1 MKKNL
6 RTPFSARQYMLS
18 PSFELYYYN
27 DTDLTHVASHIHN
40 YYEFCFFLEGNVT
53 MQINGEQYPLIH
65 GDVLLIPPGLPHHS
79 IIHNCDAPYRRFVFW
94 ISREFFDQLTA
105 LSPDYGYVFQYAC
118 SKRRYIMHH
127 DQISFN
133 ILQSKLIRL
142 LEEMQGDRFCREA
155 QISLCVNDLILHLNR
170 TIYERNHPVRQPE
183 TAALY
188 QTLCNFIET
197 HIEEDLS
204 LDRLSAEFFV
214 SKYHIAHM
222 FKDNL
227 GISIH
232 QYITKKRLSLCQ
244 QAIQGDMSITE
255 AYQAFGFGDYSSFFR
270 AFKKEYGISPREY
283 KDMHYIE
290 EGPAEGQM

>member
-27 DTDLTHVASHIHN
+27 DTDLTYVDSHIHN

-53 MQINGEQYPLIH
+53 MQIDDKTYPLTH
-65 GDVLLIPPGLPHHS
+65 GDVLLIPPGHPHRS
-79 IIHNCDAPYRRFVFW
+79 IIRDCDVPYRRFVFW
-94 ISREFFDQLTA
+94 IREDFYKQLLK
-105 LSPDYGYVFQYAC
+105 LSPDYGYAIQYLC
-118 SKRRYIMHH
+118 SKKRYIMHH
-127 DQISFN
+127 DQVTFN
-133 ILQSKLIRL
+133 TLQSKLIRL
-142 LEEMQGDRFCREA
+142 LEEMQGDRFGRDA

-170 TIYERNHPVRQPE
+170 ITYERIHPIRQQE
-183 TAALY
+183 SDSLY
-188 QTLCNFIET
+188 QSISTFIET

-204 LDRLSAEFFV
+204 LDRLSSEFFV
-214 SKYHIAHM
+214 SKYHIAHL

-244 QAIQGDMSITE
+244 QAIQSDMSITE
-255 AYQAFGFGDYSSFFR
+255 AYQTFGFGDYSSFFR

-290 EGPAEGQM
+290 EGQP

>member
-1 MKKNL
+1 
-6 RTPFSARQYMLS
+6 MLS

-27 DTDLTHVASHIHN
+27 DTDLKHVASHSQN

-53 MQINGEQYPLIH
+53 MQINGKQYPLTH

-79 IIHNCDAPYRRFVFW
+79 IIHDCEAPYRRFVFW
-94 ISREFFDQLTA
+94 ISQEFYEQL
-105 LSPDYGYVFQYAC
+105 LEISPDYGYMIQHAC
-118 SKRRYIMHH
+118 AKNRYITHH

-133 ILQSKLIRL
+133 TLQSKLIRL

-170 TIYERNHPVRQPE
+170 TAYERSHPVRQTE

-188 QTLCNFIET
+188 QTICNFIET

-204 LDRLSAEFFV
+204 LDRLSNEFFV

-270 AFKKEYGISPREY
+270 AFKKEYGISPKEY

-290 EGPAEGQM
+290 EGQT

>member
-6 RTPFSARQYMLS
+6 LTPFSARQHMLS

-27 DTDLTHVASHIHN
+27 DTDLKHVASHSHN

-53 MQINGEQYPLIH
+53 MQINEKQYPLSH

-79 IIHNCDAPYRRFVFW
+79 IIHDCETPYRRFVFW
-94 ISREFFDQLTA
+94 ISQDFYEQL
-105 LSPDYGYVFQYAC
+105 LEISSDYGYVIRDAC
-118 SKRRYIMHH
+118 SKKCYITHY

-133 ILQSKLIRL
+133 TLQSKLIRL
-142 LEEMQGDRFCREA
+142 LEEMQSDRFCREA
-155 QISLCVNDLILHLNR
+155 LISLCVNDLLLHLNR
-170 TIYERNHPVRQPE
+170 MAYERTHPVRQPE

-188 QTLCNFIET
+188 QAICNFIET

-204 LDRLSAEFFV
+204 LDRLSNEFFV

-255 AYQAFGFGDYSSFFR
+255 AYQTFGFGDYSSFFR
-270 AFKKEYGISPREY
+270 AFKKEYGISPKEY
-283 KDMHYIE
+283 KDMRYIE
-290 EGPAEGQM
+290 EGQS

>member
-1 MKKNL
+1 
-6 RTPFSARQYMLS
+6 MLS

-27 DTDLTHVASHIHN
+27 DTDLKHVASHSHN

-53 MQINGEQYPLIH
+53 MQINGKQYPLTH

-79 IIHNCDAPYRRFVFW
+79 IIHDCEAPYRRFVFW
-94 ISREFFDQLTA
+94 ISQEFYEQL
-105 LSPDYGYVFQYAC
+105 LEISPDYGYMIQHAC
-118 SKRRYIMHH
+118 AKNRYITHH

-133 ILQSKLIRL
+133 TLQSKLIRL

-170 TIYERNHPVRQPE
+170 TAYERSHPVRQTE

-188 QTLCNFIET
+188 QTICNFIET

-204 LDRLSAEFFV
+204 LDRLSSEFFV

-290 EGPAEGQM
+290 EGQT